1 MSKSPGMPSYGDLT
15 ALVAEQAARLVE
27 QAARL
32 VEYER
37 RFVEQ
42 GLLIE
47 ALQVEVEAL
56 RRKEGRSSSNSSQPP
71 RQDGPAAKAKAKA
84 DKRSA
89 EQAPADGQ
97 DPQDGQDPTGRV
109 ADGERKPTVEQLGP
123 KRAQGGQWGHRGT
136 GLERVAHPERTLP
149 VEPPAC
155 SGCGGDLPRRA
166 GPDRVQRAGV
176 RHPHVLPGRD
186 RLPDD
191 APGLWLRTLHH
202 SGSATGVRGG
212 PTCFG
217 PQVVGAATLLASQ
230 DVIGIERT
238 ADLMSALLGV
248 EVSTGFISSCL
259 ARLDAALTAADFE
272 DALKAALRDADVLGT
287 DETPAPLTEA
297 ATAEDDCHNP
307 HVYTVRTMC
316 AYTSGAPDLVWFGAA
331 GDRTKTSISAFG
343 ILDEFRGILVRDDF
357 GGYVSYDTDLAGVQ
371 QCLSHL
377 LRYLDD
383 AYAIDLVAQAWA
395 RQVADALRK
404 VIHEVNTARTAG
416 RTSLDPDLLARLRR
430 LYDQGVAFGIS
441 TNLSRPWH
449 KGNHPGLR
457 LARRLKRKAHQVWF
471 FTGRAGFDVPAT
483 NDEASY

>member
-15 ALVAEQAARLVE
+15 ALVAE

-155 SGCGGDLPRRA
+155 SGCGGDLAGA
-166 GPDRVQRAGV
+166 GPDRVQ
-176 RHPHVLPGRD
+176 
-186 RLPDD
+186 
-191 APGLWLRTLHH
+191 
-202 SGSATGVRGG
+202 
-212 PTCFG
+212 
-217 PQVVGAATLLASQ
+217 
-230 DVIGIERT
+230 
-238 ADLMSALLGV
+238 
-248 EVSTGFISSCL
+248 
-259 ARLDAALTAADFE
+259 
-272 DALKAALRDADVLGT
+272 
-287 DETPAPLTEA
+287 
-297 ATAEDDCHNP
+297 
-307 HVYTVRTMC
+307 
-316 AYTSGAPDLVWFGAA
+316 
-331 GDRTKTSISAFG
+331 
-343 ILDEFRGILVRDDF
+343 
-357 GGYVSYDTDLAGVQ
+357 
-371 QCLSHL
+371 
-377 LRYLDD
+377 
-383 AYAIDLVAQAWA
+383 
-395 RQVADALRK
+395 
-404 VIHEVNTARTAG
+404 
-416 RTSLDPDLLARLRR
+416 
-430 LYDQGVAFGIS
+430 
-441 TNLSRPWH
+441 
-449 KGNHPGLR
+449 
-457 LARRLKRKAHQVWF
+457 
-471 FTGRAGFDVPAT
+471 
-483 NDEASY
+483 